1 MKPIVKPLLLSTLL
15 GLILGGCAEIK
26 SAGKKIGSTTKEVAT
41 TIGTG
46 VRDVAVEVKDE
57 VKEGLE

>member
-1 MKPIVKPLLLSTLL
+1 MKATAKPLFLGALL
-15 GLILGGCAEIK
+15 GLLLGGCAEMK
-26 SAGKKIGSTTKEVAT
+26 SAGTKIGNTTKEVAT

-57 VKEGLE
+57 VKEGLK